1 MIQELIIAVFTALS
15 AGIFA
20 WLVFRRVSAR
30 VARYRDHITTTTQNR
45 FTEMFVFIDVDKYV
59 NLYVGILL
67 LVPLAVWVLTR
78 EFWLA
83 VVCLLLLL
91 ATPYLVIS
99 ILYNRRLEKIEQQ
112 LPDAMVMLSGSMRSG
127 ASMTSALDSLIQ
139 ESEPPLAQEFS
150 LLLREIRLGV
160 DMDQALDHMEQR
172 IPLEDFRLLIS
183 AMRISREVGGNLAET
198 LEKLAN
204 TLRSKLI
211 MEGKI
216 RSLTAQ
222 GRLQGIVMSMLP
234 LALVAILMKLQP
246 DAMGM
251 LFTTKLGWS
260 VIAIV
265 IVMQILGFITIRKI
279 TRIDI

>member
-1 MIQELIIAVFTALS
+1 MIQELIIAVFTAIS

-30 VARYRDHITTTTQNR
+30 VARYRDHITTTAQNR
-45 FTEMFVFIDVDKYV
+45 FTEMFVFIDVDRYV
-59 NLYVGILL
+59 NVYVGIVL
-67 LVPLAVWVLTR
+67 LVPLAIWVLTR
-78 EFWLA
+78 ELWLA
-83 VVCLLLLL
+83 IVCLLLLL

-99 ILYNRRLEKIEQQ
+99 ILYSRRLEKIELQ
-112 LPDAMVMLSGSMRSG
+112 LPDAMVMLSGSLRSG
-127 ASMTSALDSLIQ
+127 ASMISALDGLIQ

-160 DMDQALDHMEQR
+160 DIDKALDHMEQR
-172 IPLEDFRLLIS
+172 IPLEDFRLFIS
-183 AMRISREVGGNLAET
+183 AMRISREVGGNLADT
-198 LEKLAN
+198 LDKLAT
-204 TLRSKLI
+204 TLRSKLV

-246 DAMGM
+246 DSMGM

-260 VIAIV
+260 VVAIV
-265 IVMQILGFITIRKI
+265 VIMQVLGYITIRKI